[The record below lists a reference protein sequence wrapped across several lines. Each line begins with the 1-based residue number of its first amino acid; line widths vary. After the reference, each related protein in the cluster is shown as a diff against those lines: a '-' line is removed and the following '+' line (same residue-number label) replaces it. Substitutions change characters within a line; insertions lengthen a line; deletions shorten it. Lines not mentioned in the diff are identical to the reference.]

1 MSKIIAS
8 AAIRGA
14 HKIVAD
20 AEKKWQHAMDKHG
33 ASEPVGFPN
42 TAYYLPII
50 YGMTAM
56 KVEKLGDMGAVLK
69 KCREVLPP
77 PVRESIHLPYLGP
90 TLDAGMVTFWATEC
104 AEAIRYLE
112 EPDFYLPTEDPTV
125 DKLWLGAADDV
136 IMRKRGVEFVDG
148 SAPGFAAIVGA
159 APSPEIVGTLRFTN
173 DRETPLLGTAVTI
186 SFSEDVFINDLG
198 TVSLS
203 IILRR
208 QENMV
213 VEAFDAFGA
222 AVFATT
228 YGTNTPGL
236 VELDTDGDAA
246 YRSRGLGAQR
256 DSLYGDTFYTY
267 TDSAVRSVRFTNFTT
282 KPGRPEIHKG
292 FSSQGIRNVD
302 FAVVPEPSTAIL
314 LGLGLFALGSAGR
327 LGSDERGTGKQLC
340 APRTSCRVAGGPV
353 TCIRPR

>member
-1 MSKIIAS
+1 MIFNIRVAIATLFLVVPVLISS
-8 AAIRGA
+8 AAQA
-14 HKIVAD
+14 TTL
-20 AEKKWQHAMDKHG
+20 EW
-33 ASEPVGFPN
+33 
-42 TAYYLPII
+42 TAL
-50 YGMTAM
+50 
-56 KVEKLGDMGAVLK
+56 D
-69 KCREVLPP
+69 PP
-77 PVRESIHLPYLGP
+77 WDD
-90 TLDAGMVTFWATEC
+90 LDTSGQQVFN
-104 AEAIRYLE
+104 
-112 EPDFYLPTEDPTV
+112 D
-125 DKLWLGAADDV
+125 
-136 IMRKRGVEFVDG
+136 VDG
-148 SAPGFAAIVGA
+148 SGVDVTVAYTDNMFDRNSVPNIYTVDT

>member
-1 MSKIIAS
+1 MIFNIRVAIATLFLVVPVLISS
-8 AAIRGA
+8 AAQA
-14 HKIVAD
+14 TTL
-20 AEKKWQHAMDKHG
+20 EW
-33 ASEPVGFPN
+33 
-42 TAYYLPII
+42 TAL
-50 YGMTAM
+50 
-56 KVEKLGDMGAVLK
+56 D
-69 KCREVLPP
+69 PP
-77 PVRESIHLPYLGP
+77 WDD
-90 TLDAGMVTFWATEC
+90 LDTSGQQVFN
-104 AEAIRYLE
+104 
-112 EPDFYLPTEDPTV
+112 D
-125 DKLWLGAADDV
+125 
-136 IMRKRGVEFVDG
+136 VDG
-148 SAPGFAAIVGA
+148 SGVDVTVAYTDNMFDRNSVPNIYTVDT

-267 TDSAVRSVRFTNFTT
+267 TDSAVRSVRFTNSTT